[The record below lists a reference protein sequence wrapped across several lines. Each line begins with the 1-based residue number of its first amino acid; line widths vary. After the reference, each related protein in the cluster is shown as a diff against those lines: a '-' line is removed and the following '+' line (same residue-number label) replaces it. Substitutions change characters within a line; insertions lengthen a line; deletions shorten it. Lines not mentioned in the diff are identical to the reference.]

1 MREQTETELVI
12 RIPYIDDQL
21 IKQIINIIQNNSN
34 SHVEHFIETS
44 LDDSN
49 FYELTINNIQSKKI
63 IHQIWIKQLFNLLPQ
78 TIKQKLDFNK
88 LHLSVNSSL
97 TKLYILTDT
106 QFQIIFNTY

>member
-12 RIPYIDDQL
+12 RIPYIGDQL

-63 IHQIWIKQLFNLLPQ
+63 IHQIWVKQLFNLLPQ
-78 TIKQKLDFNK
+78 NIKQKLDFDK
-88 LHLSVNSSL
+88 LHLSVNSNL

-106 QFQIIFNTY
+106 QFHLIFNTY